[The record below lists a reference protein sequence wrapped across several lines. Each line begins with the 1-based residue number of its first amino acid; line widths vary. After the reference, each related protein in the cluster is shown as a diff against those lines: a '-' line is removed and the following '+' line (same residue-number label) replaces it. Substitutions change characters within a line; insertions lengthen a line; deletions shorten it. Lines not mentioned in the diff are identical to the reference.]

1 MGVPSI
7 EKCPSGLD
15 PKWSATWRLT
25 RDELKE
31 AGTFSASMRPL
42 LDEFVYALKA
52 AEEARVG
59 FKWLDSLER
68 YAEDASEDDLPA
80 IAWTVLERI
89 ATGLPNVWDK
99 HAKRA
104 SALADQLGLSPKAQ
118 RSLGKKL
125 EGGKDGKQD
134 ADPFSGLDDE
144 VGAKRKAKARAG

>member
-1 MGVPSI
+1 MGVPHI
-7 EKCPSGLD
+7 EKCPKGLGAS
-15 PKWSATWRLT
+15 WSATWRLT

-42 LDEFVYALKA
+42 LDEFVFALKA

-59 FKWLDSLER
+59 FRWLDSLED
-68 YAEDASEDDLPA
+68 YAERDPNDNLPE
-80 IAWTVLERI
+80 IAWTVLRQI
-89 ATGLPNVWDK
+89 ATGLPTVWDK

-118 RSLGKKL
+118 RALGKKL

-134 ADPFSGLDDE
+134 DPFAALDDE
-144 VGAKRKAKARAG
+144 VGAKRKAKAG

>member
-1 MGVPSI
+1 MGVASI
-7 EKCPSGLD
+7 EKCPAGLD

-42 LDEFVYALKA
+42 LDEFVFALK
-52 AEEARVG
+52 G
-59 FKWLDSLER
+59 
-68 YAEDASEDDLPA
+68 AEDARIGFGWLDALEIYASENESEMEIPDWRALAQISGSLP
-80 IAWTVLERI
+80 TQ
-89 ATGLPNVWDK
+89 WDK

-134 ADPFSGLDDE
+134 TDPFSGLDDE
-144 VGAKRKAKARAG
+144 VSAKRQAKAAAG

>member
-42 LDEFVYALKA
+42 LDEFVFALKA
-52 AEEARVG
+52 AEEARIG
-59 FKWLDSLER
+59 FRWLDSLEQ
-68 YAEDASEDDLPA
+68 YAEASDPDDLPE
-80 IAWTVLERI
+80 IAWTVLRQI
-89 ATGLPNVWDK
+89 ATGLPVVWDK

-118 RSLGKKL
+118 RALGRKL
-125 EGGKDGKQD
+125 EGGKDGEQD
-134 ADPFSGLDDE
+134 TNPFSGLDDE
-144 VGAKRKAKARAG
+144 VSAKRKAKVG